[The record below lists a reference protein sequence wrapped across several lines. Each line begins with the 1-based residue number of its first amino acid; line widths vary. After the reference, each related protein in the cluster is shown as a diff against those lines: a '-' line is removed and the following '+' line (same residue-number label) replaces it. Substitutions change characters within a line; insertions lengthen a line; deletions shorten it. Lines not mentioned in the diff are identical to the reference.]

1 MAFFRELIDIL
12 APAYATAEDPD
23 VEDQVDDTAIDSG
36 SEPQAKIAEDNKADN
51 AAKRANAGLDEQN
64 AEGGDEDEEKEEE
77 EEGDDE
83 EEDED
88 EDDEDEEEEED
99 QLEVLKKQCQ
109 ETPKCKP
116 YLHHLHECI
125 ERVTKEQEEDG
136 YDEKDYKEDCVEE
149 FFHLEHCIND
159 CAAPQ
164 LFYKLK

>member
-1 MAFFRELIDIL
+1 MAFFRELIDVL

-23 VEDQVDDTAIDSG
+23 VEDKVDDTAIDSG
-36 SEPQAKIAEDNKADN
+36 SEPQAKVAEDDKADN

-64 AEGGDEDEEKEEE
+64 EEGGDEDEKEEE
-77 EEGDDE
+77 DDE
-83 EEDED
+83 EEEED

-109 ETPKCKP
+109 DTPKCKP

-136 YDEKDYKEDCVEE
+136 YDEKEYKEDCVEE